1 MTKFDTLITAIASAP
16 ALHGARCRG
25 IGHLFDEAQPGERPT
40 VVAQRHNQALGLCQ
54 HCPALD
60 RCREWYESLP
70 RRKRPT
76 GVVAGRVHQPARQ
89 GRPRK
94 AAAS

>member
-1 MTKFDTLITAIASAP
+1 VPNFDQLLAAIAGAP

-25 IGHLFDEAQPGERPT
+25 KGHLFDEAAPNERQST
-40 VVAQRHNQALGLCQ
+40 VEARHIQAMGLCQ

-70 RRKRPT
+70 RRKRPL
-76 GVVAGRVHQPARQ
+76 GVVAGQVGQPARQ

-94 AAAS
+94 AVGS